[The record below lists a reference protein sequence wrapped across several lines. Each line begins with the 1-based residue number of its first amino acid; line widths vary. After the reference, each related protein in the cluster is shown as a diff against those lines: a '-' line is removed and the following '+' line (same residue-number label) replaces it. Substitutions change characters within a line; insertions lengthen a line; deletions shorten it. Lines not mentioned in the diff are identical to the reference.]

1 MPSTGHPAW
10 GSDEA
15 CGKIGAWLS
24 LGLLVCIRAEPFLD
38 VEDFVGDTLGQPPVL
53 TPKFADH
60 AAGLHSPASGSVM
73 RFIQCNEQ
81 NAVPKL
87 FRLTF
92 NSPV

>member
-1 MPSTGHPAW
+1 
-10 GSDEA
+10 
-15 CGKIGAWLS
+15 
-24 LGLLVCIRAEPFLD
+24 
-38 VEDFVGDTLGQPPVL
+38 VL